1 MNPRQLWTTPESD
14 GCAAYCVRVTSPRLP
29 LTALA
34 ATAALALLT
43 GCTPEPAVP
52 TAPPAA
58 TAQPLFATDEEALAA
73 AEAAFEEY
81 LEVSFQVFADGGLQP
96 ERLEE
101 VATGEVLRDDFA
113 RADRFEQEGLRQEGA
128 PKIIS
133 TKLQSHSPGP
143 PDEVEV
149 VTYVCLDA
157 TSTNV
162 VDSNG
167 NFAGNPDQEATVTVE
182 NIFTA
187 LVGGKLLLEQ
197 SEIWDDGPTC

>member
-14 GCAAYCVRVTSPRLP
+14 GCSAYCVRVTSPRLP

-34 ATAALALLT
+34 AAAALALLT
-43 GCTPEPAVP
+43 GCSPEPAVP

-58 TAQPLFATDEEALAA
+58 TAEPLFATDEEALAA
-73 AEAAFEEY
+73 AEAAFAEY

-96 ERLEE
+96 EQLEE
-101 VATGEVLRDDFA
+101 VATGEVLRDDLA
-113 RADRFEQEGLRQEGA
+113 RADRFEQQGLRQEGA

-197 SEIWDDGPTC
+197 SEIWEDGPTC